1 MQYNRTK
8 MLFGEEAFNKFQ
20 NTKLILF
27 GVGGMGSFALDA
39 LYNTGITD
47 ITIVDFDTY
56 EPSNQNRQLGS
67 HGNIGRKKVEVMKER
82 YQNVTP
88 ICVKITPEWIDNFDF
103 SSYDYIL
110 DAIDDVKTKVHLIKK
125 YFTKV
130 ISTGGGAKRIDPLQI
145 TYGSIWETKND
156 KFIKKVREELKK
168 QGFKKKFKVIYST
181 ELPLCIDKGS
191 FEGVTASF
199 GLMMA
204 SVTIQKIV
212 RKLNLVK
219 DSQSKKFI

>member
-20 NTKLILF
+20 ETKIIIF
-27 GVGGMGSFALDA
+27 GVGGIGSFALDA
-39 LYNTGITD
+39 LYNTGITN

-67 HGNIGRKKVEVMKER
+67 HGNIGRVKVDVMKER
-82 YQNVTP
+82 YPNVTA
-88 ICVKITPEWIDNFDF
+88 IHAKITPEWIDNFDF

-110 DAIDDVKTKVHLIKK
+110 DAIDDIKPKVHLIKK
-125 YFTKV
+125 HFTKI
-130 ISTGGGAKRIDPLQI
+130 ISTGGGAKRIDPTKI
-145 TYGSIWETKND
+145 EYKSIWETYND

-168 QGFKKKFKVIYST
+168 QGFKKKFKVIFST
-181 ELPLCIDKGS
+181 EVPLCVDKGS

-212 RKLNLVK
+212 KKLQK
-219 DSQSKKFI
+219 

>member
-56 EPSNQNRQLGS
+56 EPTNQNRQLGS

-82 YQNVTP
+82 YPNVTP

-110 DAIDDVKTKVHLIKK
+110 DAIDDVKPKVHLINK